1 MESYVDVARA
11 PANLSPRSK
20 PKLLSEFVYEELRR
34 LILSNHFAPGE
45 LLVEEKIAAQWQV
58 SRTPLRAA
66 LARLEKDGLVTITA
80 HKGCVVTPITARDV
94 IELFQVREG
103 LEVLAVSLTTPHLP
117 QAELQELL
125 SYFAEIEHGLSVGD
139 YAQYI
144 PSDARFHAL
153 FVAYVPNRLLAQM
166 LADVHDRVT
175 RIRNFAHGQ
184 LGAHMREAFAE
195 HRVVLARLCERDAEG
210 AALAMRDHLRN
221 VTKRTLELLPRIES
235 LELGQSE
242 GSTSS
247 NHA

>member
-1 MESYVDVARA
+1 MDAVRVPSTV
-11 PANLSPRSK
+11 PPRSK

-45 LLVEEKIAAQWQV
+45 LLVEEKIATQWQV

-66 LARLEKDGLVTITA
+66 LARLEKDGLVSITA

-103 LEVLAVSLTTPHLP
+103 LEVLAVSLATPHLP
-117 QAELQELL
+117 NAELQGLL
-125 SYFAEIEHGLSVGD
+125 SYFAEIEQGLAEGN
-139 YAQYI
+139 YEQYI

-153 FVAYVPNRLLAQM
+153 FVTYVPNRLLAQM

-195 HRVVLARLCERDAEG
+195 HSVVLARLCERDGDG

-221 VTKRTLELLPRIES
+221 VTKRTLDLLSRIES
-235 LELGQSE
+235 LE
-242 GSTSS
+242 
-247 NHA
+247 

>member
-1 MESYVDVARA
+1 MDAVSV
-11 PANLSPRSK
+11 PATIPPRTK

-45 LLVEEKIAAQWQV
+45 MLVEEKIATQWEV

-66 LARLEKDGLVTITA
+66 LARLEKDGLVSITA
-80 HKGCVVTPITARDV
+80 HKGCVVTPITPRDV

-103 LEVLAVSLTTPHLP
+103 LEVLAVYLATPHLP
-117 QAELQELL
+117 EAELQELVA
-125 SYFAEIEHGLSVGD
+125 YFAKIGQGLAKNQ
-139 YAQYI
+139 YEQYI

-184 LGAHMREAFAE
+184 LGAHMRQAFAE
-195 HRVVLARLCERDAEG
+195 HSLILARLCERDAEG
-210 AALAMRDHLRN
+210 AAAAMRDHLRN
-221 VTKRTLELLPRIES
+221 VTQRTLDLLPNI
-235 LELGQSE
+235 
-242 GSTSS
+242 
-247 NHA
+247 

>member
-1 MESYVDVARA
+1 MDAIRVPSTV
-11 PANLSPRSK
+11 PPRSK

-45 LLVEEKIAAQWQV
+45 ILVEEKIAMQWQV

-66 LARLEKDGLVTITA
+66 LARLEKDGLVSITA
-80 HKGCVVTPITARDV
+80 HKGCAVTPITARDV

-103 LEVLAVSLTTPHLP
+103 LEVLAVALATPHLP
-117 QAELQELL
+117 KAELQELL
-125 SYFAEIEHGLSVGD
+125 SYFAEIEDGLSAGN
-139 YAQYI
+139 YEQYI

-153 FVAYVPNRLLAQM
+153 FVSYVPNRLLAQM

-184 LGAHMREAFAE
+184 LGAHMHEAFAE
-195 HRVVLARLCERDAEG
+195 HSVVLARLCERDADG

-221 VTKRTLELLPRIES
+221 VTIRTLELLPRI
-235 LELGQSE
+235 
-242 GSTSS
+242 
-247 NHA
+247 

>member
-1 MESYVDVARA
+1 MDAVGVPSTVPHRT
-11 PANLSPRSK
+11 K

-45 LLVEEKIAAQWQV
+45 MLVEEKIATQWQV

-66 LARLEKDGLVTITA
+66 LARLEKDGLVSITA

-103 LEVLAVSLTTPHLP
+103 LEVLAVYLATPHLP
-117 QAELQELL
+117 EAELQELVA
-125 SYFAEIEHGLSVGD
+125 YFAEIEQGLAAGH
-139 YAQYI
+139 YEPYI

-175 RIRNFAHGQ
+175 RIRAFAHGQ

-195 HRVVLARLCERDAEG
+195 HRVILERLCEGDADG
-210 AALAMRDHLRN
+210 AAVAMRDHLRN
-221 VTKRTLELLPRIES
+221 VTQRTLALLPHMEKQTP
-235 LELGQSE
+235 L
-242 GSTSS
+242 
-247 NHA
+247 